1 MKTGLSALLLL
12 LLLPFSL
19 LAEER
24 VVSIGGDITEI
35 IYALDAQ
42 QNLVARDSTSQQPAL
57 ALKLPDVGYMRQLNA
72 EGILSMKP
80 TLVIASEL
88 AKPSLAL
95 QQVAQAGVK
104 VVMITGK
111 PSLNAIHE
119 KIATVAKALNR
130 PEQGQQLE
138 AKMDQQ
144 LAGVTD
150 KPLPVKVLYILNH
163 SGMKAMAAG
172 RQTAADGAIQAAGL
186 INAMGAIPHYQPLTQ
201 EGIVA
206 SAPQLVV
213 IGKDGLSAM
222 GDEASIWALPGLA
235 LTPAGKHHSLLVV
248 DEMALLGFGL
258 KTPEAVAK
266 LRKAAEAI
274 AK

>member
-1 MKTGLSALLLL
+1 MKTGLIALLLL
-12 LLLPFSL
+12 ALPFSL

-24 VVSIGGDITEI
+24 VVSIGGDVTEI

-104 VVMITGK
+104 VVMVTGT

-130 PEQGQQLE
+130 PEQGRALE
-138 AKMDQQ
+138 AKMDKQ
-144 LAGVTD
+144 LAGVAD
-150 KPLPVKVLYILNH
+150 RPLPVKVLYILNH
-163 SGMKAMAAG
+163 SGMKTMAAG
-172 RQTAADGAIQAAGL
+172 TQTAADGAIQAAGL
-186 INAMGAIPHYQPLTQ
+186 VNAMGAIPHYQPLTQ

-213 IGKDGLSAM
+213 IGKDGLNAI
-222 GDEASIWALPGLA
+222 GDEANIWALPGLA

-274 AK
+274 AQ